1 MARRILIAIVGLVFS
16 MAAGCADAAFAQ
28 AVGSSG
34 RTTGAHNNGGTY
46 VYSLTLGTIT
56 CSGTT
61 CSYTSGT
68 ASPGSQAVSGTLAFN
83 SSHDASMTIGGSVGS
98 GTGQVQVS
106 CDSGSTWN
114 TIAGGSG
121 SVGSVTYFYPTPH
134 CTGVTNLNTLEFRE
148 FLGGGG
154 TTGFNM
160 ALTSPSAVTI
170 SW

>member
-1 MARRILIAIVGLVFS
+1 MTRTGFYEMARLVAFAWVATIIGMLIH
-16 MAAGCADAAFAQ
+16 AQ
-28 AVGSSG
+28 AVGAPG

-46 VYSLTLGTIT
+46 IYSLTL
-56 CSGTT
+56 
-61 CSYTSGT
+61 
-68 ASPGSQAVSGTLAFN
+68 
-83 SSHDASMTIGGSVGS
+83 

-121 SVGSVTYFYPTPH
+121 SVSSGITYFYPTPH
-134 CTGVTNLNTLEFRE
+134 CTGVTNLNTLQFRE

-154 TTGFNM
+154 AAGFNM
-160 ALTSPSAVTI
+160 QFTTSSQVTI

>member
-1 MARRILIAIVGLVFS
+1 MRRLLITVLGLVMV
-16 MAAGCADAAFAQ
+16 MAQGCADAAYAQ
-28 AVGSSG
+28 AVGATG
-34 RTTGAHNNGGTY
+34 RTTSGAANTF

-56 CSGTT
+56 CSGMT

-68 ASPGSQAVSGTLAFN
+68 ISPGSHSVSGTLAFN
-83 SSHDASMTIGGSVGS
+83 STHDASMTIGGSVGS

-134 CTGVTNLNTLEFRE
+134 CSGVTNLNTIEFRE

-154 TTGFNM
+154 TAGFNM
-160 ALTSPSAVTI
+160 ALTSPSQVTI